1 MIMKKEE
8 MQKFDSGF
16 NEGFLYAAQVVA
28 SAIIRSINNNPKW
41 MMPNDRRQAV
51 AQIQL
56 TTRYILQKRKL
67 VPTTYQVMRGQAEDV
82 KLDFNMDM

>member
-1 MIMKKEE
+1 MTKEE
-8 MQKFDSGF
+8 IQKFESGF

-41 MMPNDRRQAV
+41 MMPNDRKQAV

>member
-1 MIMKKEE
+1 

>member
-1 MIMKKEE
+1 MTKEE
-8 MQKFDSGF
+8 MAKFESGF

-28 SAIIRSINNNPKW
+28 SAIIQSINNHPKW
-41 MMPNDRRQAV
+41 MLPNDRKQAV

-67 VPTTYQVMRGQAEDV
+67 VPTTYQVLRGQAEDV
-82 KLDFNMDM
+82 KLDFNLFE

>member
-1 MIMKKEE
+1 MTKEE
-8 MQKFDSGF
+8 MQKFESGF
-16 NEGFLYAAQVVA
+16 NEGFLYAAQVVE
-28 SAIIRSINNNPKW
+28 SAIIRSINNHPRW
-41 MMPNDRRQAV
+41 MLPNDRKQAV

-82 KLDFNMDM
+82 KLDFNIQE

>member
-1 MIMKKEE
+1 MTKEE
-8 MQKFDSGF
+8 MQKFESGF

-28 SAIIRSINNNPKW
+28 SAIIRSINNNSRW
-41 MMPNDRRQAV
+41 MLPNDRKQAV

-82 KLDFNMDM
+82 KLDFNIQE